1 MLILVTTGTLGSDAT
16 RGGSPGR
23 HLKSKGSERFGGGFK
38 KIKCIFI
45 KRKKKE
51 SHKG

>member
-1 MLILVTTGTLGSDAT
+1 MLIMVTTALGSDAT